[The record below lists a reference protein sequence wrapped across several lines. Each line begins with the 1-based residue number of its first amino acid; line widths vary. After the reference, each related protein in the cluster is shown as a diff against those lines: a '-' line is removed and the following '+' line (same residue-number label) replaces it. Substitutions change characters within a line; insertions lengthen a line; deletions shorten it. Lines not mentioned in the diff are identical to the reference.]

1 MSPKIT
7 GLIGFIIG
15 LVLGA
20 LALSL
25 HDRGPA
31 WNADLKDAHVAV
43 LLNNGQAY
51 FGKIQAESKG
61 FVKLGEVFYVQA
73 RVNPQTKES
82 PNILVKRGKEVHG
95 PSFMLLNTAAIQSIE
110 PVGADSQIAK
120 LIADAKNK
128 P

>member
-1 MSPKIT
+1 
-7 GLIGFIIG
+7 
-15 LVLGA
+15 
-20 LALSL
+20 
-25 HDRGPA
+25 
-31 WNADLKDAHVAV
+31 
-43 LLNNGQAY
+43 
-51 FGKIQAESKG
+51 
-61 FVKLGEVFYVQA
+61 VKLGEVFYVQA

-82 PNILVKRGKEVHG
+82 SNILVKRGKEVHG